1 MYEWFLS
8 KRISGSGSRVM
19 AGMKSVEPV
28 ASIDDPQHFIILT
41 PNPLQRGQQEYVLF
55 NSRAAGMGRMLLI
68 NTNGSVLN
76 NKQVSL
82 VKGFNRITI
91 NTANLSGGVYL
102 IKVYD
107 TGLQA
112 KTLKLIIN

>member
-1 MYEWFLS
+1 
-8 KRISGSGSRVM
+8 
-19 AGMKSVEPV
+19 
-28 ASIDDPQHFIILT
+28 
-41 PNPLQRGQQEYVLF
+41 
-55 NSRAAGMGRMLLI
+55 MLLI